1 MSLELQILLPGFIA
15 CLLLT
20 GFLSY
25 LGLHVLAREVI
36 FVDIALAQIA
46 ALGTAFASY
55 NGVEPHTPT
64 SWVWSLA
71 FTFGGAAL
79 FALTRPV
86 RKRVPQEA
94 FIGITYAVAA
104 ASAILVAKFLP
115 HGDEEIKEI
124 LIGSLLTVEYPEVG
138 ITAAIFAA
146 LAVLHIAF
154 RKKFIE
160 LSFAHDVHDDS
171 PDLDGWKPML
181 WDLLFYAS
189 FGVVITSSVQMAGVL
204 LVFSFLIVPAVV
216 SALFTKR
223 IGVRLVTA
231 WILGACVS
239 AVGLFGSF
247 KLDLPTGAAVVVTFG
262 AALLIAA
269 GVRGMM
275 TMRERSSAKESA
287 KASTPVP

>member
-1 MSLELQILLPGFIA
+1 MSLELEIIFPGFLA

-25 LGLHVLAREVI
+25 LGVHVLAREVI

-46 ALGTAFASY
+46 ALGTAVASF
-55 NGVEPHTPT
+55 NGVEPHTPA
-64 SWVWSLA
+64 SYVWSLL

-79 FALTRPV
+79 FASTRSL

-124 LIGSLLTVEYPEVG
+124 LIGSLLTVTMPEVG
-138 ITAAIFAA
+138 VTALIFAA
-146 LAVLHIAF
+146 LAVLHFVF
-154 RKKFIE
+154 RKRFLA
-160 LSFAHDVHDDS
+160 LSFEHNDPA
-171 PDLDGWKPML
+171 LDEGWQPML
-181 WDLLFYAS
+181 WDLLFYAT

-204 LVFSFLIVPAVV
+204 LVFSFLIVPAVF

-223 IGVRLVTA
+223 LSLRLVMA
-231 WILGACVS
+231 WSLGAVVS
-239 AVGLFGSF
+239 AAGLYGSF

-262 AALLIAA
+262 VALVIGAL
-269 GVRGMM
+269 VRSFL
-275 TMRERSSAKESA
+275 TMRERQGSAQQRK
-287 KASTPVP
+287 PVE

>member
-55 NGVEPHTPT
+55 NGIEPHTLA
-64 SWVWSLA
+64 SWVWSLG

-79 FALTRPV
+79 FALTRSV

-124 LIGSLLTVEYPEVG
+124 LIGSLLTVEYKEVG
-138 ITAAIFAA
+138 VTAAIFAA
-146 LAVLHIAF
+146 LAVLHVVF
-154 RKKFIE
+154 RRKFLE
-160 LSFAHDVHDDS
+160 LSFSHEEHDQE
-171 PDLDGWKPML
+171 GWKPML

-216 SALFTKR
+216 SALFTKK
-223 IGVRLVTA
+223 IGVRLVAA
-231 WILGACVS
+231 WGLGAVVS

-262 AALLIAA
+262 LALILAAALR
-269 GVRGMM
+269 GVLSW
-275 TMRERSSAKESA
+275 RERQRSAAATPSA
-287 KASTPVP
+287 P